1 VTAGSKIK
9 VEMVG
14 NSRGHKNGEIV
25 AVDKAVAERL
35 IRNGHALSITEA
47 GKRLEREIRES

>member
-1 VTAGSKIK
+1 MSASKIK

-14 NSRGHKNGEIV
+14 KSRGHKSGDVIS
-25 AVDKAVAERL
+25 VDKATAERL

-47 GKRLEREIRES
+47 GKRLEQEIRDS